1 MLSTTLATLLVA
13 TWAAILVSWLKR
25 FPTAQFCPK
34 CTNRTEGIV
43 APLWLRPMAR
53 WLTLRWCA
61 DCEWQGVGR
70 TGPEYVPGRQI
81 AHDSGF
87 HWGADETGENMGFD
101 WKQTE
106 ELPPLPT
113 PPSHPSGFR
122 FSDDEPGADSP
133 KRGRSGFAG
142 RGGPRTPSKPAPQSS
157 QWGDS
162 DVQDDKNKP
171 SGFRW
176 GN

>member
-13 TWAAILVSWLKR
+13 TWAAILVSWLKWL
-25 FPTAQFCPK
+25 PPAQFCPK

-70 TGPEYVPGRQI
+70 TGPEYVPGRQV

-87 HWGADETGENMGFD
+87 HWGADETGEDMGFD
-101 WKQTE
+101 WKKPKSSRPSRHHRHTH
-106 ELPPLPT
+106 LDSGSPT
-113 PPSHPSGFR
+113 TNQARTAQSVPVGLR
-122 FSDDEPGADSP
+122 LA
-133 KRGRSGFAG
+133 
-142 RGGPRTPSKPAPQSS
+142 GGPRTPSKPDPQSS

-162 DVQDDKNKP
+162 DARDDKNNP